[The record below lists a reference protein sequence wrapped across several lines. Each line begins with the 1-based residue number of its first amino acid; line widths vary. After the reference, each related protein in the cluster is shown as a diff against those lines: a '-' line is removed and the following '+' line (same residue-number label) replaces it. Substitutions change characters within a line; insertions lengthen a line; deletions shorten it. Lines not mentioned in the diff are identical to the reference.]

1 MKIALITRRGFDLV
15 FEADNV
21 RVVEDIETR
30 EYPRDEN
37 GKIAFNMNP
46 KKDIS
51 EAALNQFAS
60 LLEDMAYYREADF
73 DSSSLIKILF
83 TKLPN
88 QTAIELAELLNKEYV
103 S

>member
-1 MKIALITRRGFDLV
+1 MKISLITRNGFDLV
-15 FEADNV
+15 FVADNV

-30 EYPRDEN
+30 EYPSGEN
-37 GKIAFNMNP
+37 GKIAFNMKP

-73 DSSSLIKILF
+73 DSSSLIKVLF

-103 S
+103 P